1 MNPPARA
8 GRPARGPRATHLC
21 NVPHVR
27 SSSCDGRCPT
37 WGISHACV
45 ATLRGASLPTRDR
58 SAFTRFARCPRRSA
72 LRKRAPPPT
81 RWLHDAKSLPGASS
95 QMEMLI
101 FPCDG
106 RCTMQ
111 NIANLPEPISAQ
123 SPPAVEPI
131 SARSPSPRDLHLR
144 AISISARTECG
155 TARGHARVCPVA
167 SPTRRVADPPP
178 LSRPRISKACMPV
191 RHGSEASDPYPLD
204 SPDRTAGKRSDRA
217 RACAGVEAE
226 PVEGRHAAG

>member
-1 MNPPARA
+1 MTRRRARADPREGREPPAA
-8 GRPARGPRATHLC
+8 APHQC

-72 LRKRAPPPT
+72 LRKRARPPRGGYMT
-81 RWLHDAKSLPGASS
+81 RRASQERLARWRCSSFRAMVDA
-95 QMEMLI
+95 
-101 FPCDG
+101 PCK
-106 RCTMQ
+106 TS
-111 NIANLPEPISAQ
+111 PISL
-123 SPPAVEPI
+123 
-131 SARSPSPRDLHLR
+131 SPSLRNLHRPLSPSLRDLHLR

-178 LSRPRISKACMPV
+178 LPRPRISKACMPV
-191 RHGSEASDPYPLD
+191 RHGGEASDPYPFY